1 MIVLDTAALIM
12 WLSAHDK
19 LSVTARKAIDRE
31 MNAREIAISMISVL
45 EVAEYAVVPR
55 MIRAKA
61 RD

>member
-31 MNAREIAISMISVL
+31 MNAGEIAISMISVL